1 MNQRNEPKASP
12 DVVERTPR
20 LRGGRGI
27 NPARRSPVVFLLLA
41 ALVAFAAAPAAAAHI
56 SINVDDDIEIEGDD
70 VVINAD
76 DAEAIVTPDGRLTI
90 EGRRIAIGERDR
102 QALVLYNQALRR
114 VEERA
119 VEIGFQG
126 AGLAVHALAEAVVAI
141 TTGNER
147 RAERRIEA
155 KAEDIKEAAREL
167 CRDVRT
173 AEVLQEM
180 VAERVPAFR
189 PFAVLE
195 LDDDDCTVEG

>member
-1 MNQRNEPKASP
+1 M
-12 DVVERTPR
+12 
-20 LRGGRGI
+20 
-27 NPARRSPVVFLLLA
+27 NPARRSPVVFLLFAALFALA
-41 ALVAFAAAPAAAAHI
+41 AASVAGPVAAAHI
-56 SINVDDDIEIEGDD
+56 SINVDDDIEIDDED

-76 DAEAIVTPDGRLTI
+76 DVEAVVTPAGRLTI
-90 EGRRIAIGERDR
+90 DGRRVALAERDR

-114 VEERA
+114 VEDRGI
-119 VEIGFQG
+119 EIGVQG

-147 RAERRIEA
+147 RAERHIEA
-155 KAEDIKEAAREL
+155 HAEDIKDAAREL
-167 CRDVRT
+167 CQDLRT

-195 LDDDDCTVEG
+195 LDEDDCEVDD